1 MGFLGT
7 GAAAGIEID
16 AVNAEGEQVKRL
28 VFPIYYTNQQ
38 NATSASLGRQSSANI
53 FSDDG
58 GQTWQ
63 RGESPN
69 DGRIYGH
76 NQQTTSKDFDT
87 SVTELTE
94 NQIIQLNNGHL
105 LQFMRNTGKTIVIAR
120 STDYGM
126 TWDDN
131 PTITDLPE
139 PYVNLS
145 AIHMVVDGKEYVV
158 LSNPLGEPSGEQ
170 LTIRNQRMKGILRV
184 GEVLED
190 DSIHWVAS
198 TIFEP
203 KRFAYSSLVQLDD
216 ERVGLLYE
224 YSGQITYSTFN
235 IKQMISDQFREDKAE
250 IEEVTITS
258 AAPKQSGKASMT
270 IQMTFN
276 QPMFILGDRQ
286 LAVTVNGV
294 DKLASY
300 VSGDGTDTAI
310 FELSLESMPEGPI
323 TVLPQF
329 DHTIVETKYGI
340 RLTDDKTY
348 TLSYPD
354 PATA

>member
-1 MGFLGT
+1 
-7 GAAAGIEID
+7 
-16 AVNAEGEQVKRL
+16 
-28 VFPIYYTNQQ
+28 
-38 NATSASLGRQSSANI
+38 
-53 FSDDG
+53 
-58 GQTWQ
+58 
-63 RGESPN
+63 
-69 DGRIYGH
+69 
-76 NQQTTSKDFDT
+76 
-87 SVTELTE
+87 
-94 NQIIQLNNGHL
+94 
-105 LQFMRNTGKTIVIAR
+105 
-120 STDYGM
+120 
-126 TWDDN
+126 
-131 PTITDLPE
+131 
-139 PYVNLS
+139 
-145 AIHMVVDGKEYVV
+145 
-158 LSNPLGEPSGEQ
+158 
-170 LTIRNQRMKGILRV
+170 MKGILRV

-250 IEEVTITS
+250 IEEITITS
-258 AAPKQSGKASMT
+258 VAPKQNGAATLT
-270 IQMTFN
+270 IQVTFN
-276 QPMFILGDRQ
+276 QPMFILGDHQ

-310 FELSLESMPEGPI
+310 FELSLDSMPEGPI